1 MRKQQELNLY
11 KGARGGRRPGA
22 GRKRLHSRGVSHLK
36 REVVTKRTPQHI
48 NFKFQCRIRN
58 KDCLKLLKRSI
69 ENAQKMGLKVIHF
82 SLQSNHVHL
91 ITEAD
96 NNETLTRGMRA
107 LTITFS
113 KGLKKGRVQ
122 LERYHLHVLKT
133 LRETKHAIQYILFNQ
148 QKHDHKKFSQ
158 VDGYSSALY
167 LKDGLKIV
175 RNFAKKNKLT
185 LKIEKIWEEFVL
197 PQPSAFLLSKSLR
210 DLTTPSGINDGLG
223 KPY

>member
-1 MRKQQELNLY
+1 MNKQLELDLF
-11 KGARGGRRPGA
+11 KGKRGGRRPGS
-22 GRKRLHSRGVSHLK
+22 GRKRVHSRGVSHLK
-36 REVVTKRTPQHI
+36 REIVSKRTPQHI

-58 KDCLKLLKRSI
+58 KECLKLLKRSI

-91 ITEAD
+91 ITEAE
-96 NNETLTRGMRA
+96 NNEVLTRGMRA

-133 LRETKHAIQYILFNQ
+133 LRETKHAIQYVLFNQ
-148 QKHDHKKFSQ
+148 QKHDNLKSSHI
-158 VDGYSSALY
+158 DGYSSALY
-167 LKDGLKIV
+167 LNDGLKIV

-185 LKIEKIWEEFVL
+185 LKIGKIWEDFVL
-197 PQPSAFLLSKSLR
+197 PPPSAFLISKSLK
-210 DLTTPSGINDGLG
+210 DLAIF
-223 KPY
+223 

>member
-1 MRKQQELNLY
+1 MKKELQFNLF
-11 KGARGGRRPGA
+11 KGTRGGRRPGS
-22 GRKRLHSRGVSHLK
+22 GRKRIHSKGVSHLK

-58 KDCLKLLKRSI
+58 KDCLKHLKRSI

-122 LERYHLHVLKT
+122 LERYHLHVLK
-133 LRETKHAIQYILFNQ
+133 KW
-148 QKHDHKKFSQ
+148 S
-158 VDGYSSALY
+158 LY
-167 LKDGLKIV
+167 LKIGLLI
-175 RNFAKKNKLT
+175 
-185 LKIEKIWEEFVL
+185 
-197 PQPSAFLLSKSLR
+197 QQY
-210 DLTTPSGINDGLG
+210 GH
-223 KPY
+223 